1 MANAELQVRPRTVL
15 GKKVKAMRRGGV
27 TPANVFGHKL
37 ESRAVEANTVD
48 LTHTLRGMSRNAI
61 LDLKVEGEEA
71 PRTVVVRSVSRNPV
85 TSQIL
90 HVDFYQIK
98 MTEKM
103 RAEVPVVLV
112 GTSEAVTTFGGVL
125 LQTLENI
132 AVEALPADI
141 PEQFEVDVSR
151 ITELEQSL
159 HVRDLHIDQSKLTLQ
174 TDEDVVVARVAA
186 PRLAA
191 EAEEAAPAEGE
202 AAAEGEAPAEGAAA
216 APVAEEPSGS

>member
-27 TPANVFGHKL
+27 TPANVFGHQL
-37 ESRAVEANTVD
+37 ESRAVEASTAD

-71 PRTVVVRSVSRNPV
+71 PRTVVVRAVSRNPV

-103 RAEVPVVLV
+103 RADVSIVLV
-112 GTSEAVTTFGGVL
+112 GTSDAVTTFGGVL
-125 LQTLENI
+125 LQTLESI
-132 AVEALPADI
+132 AVEALPGDI

-159 HVRDLHIDQSKLTLQ
+159 HVRDLHIDQTKVTLH

-191 EAEEAAPAEGE
+191 AEEEAAPAEGE
-202 AAAEGEAPAEGAAA
+202 VPGEGEAPAEGGAPAAG
-216 APVAEEPSGS
+216 EEPAGA

>member
-1 MANAELQVRPRTVL
+1 QVRPRTVL

-48 LTHTLRGMSRNAI
+48 LTHTLRTMSRNAI
-61 LDLKVEGEEA
+61 LNLNVEGEDG
-71 PRTVVVRSVSRNPV
+71 PRTVVVRAVSRNPV

-103 RAEVPVVLV
+103 RADVPVVLT
-112 GTSEAVTTFGGVL
+112 GSSEAVTTFGGVL

-132 AVEALPADI
+132 AVEALPTDI
-141 PEQFEVDVSR
+141 PEQFEVDVSQ

-159 HVRDLHIDQSKLTLQ
+159 HVR
-174 TDEDVVVARVAA
+174 
-186 PRLAA
+186 
-191 EAEEAAPAEGE
+191 
-202 AAAEGEAPAEGAAA
+202 
-216 APVAEEPSGS
+216 